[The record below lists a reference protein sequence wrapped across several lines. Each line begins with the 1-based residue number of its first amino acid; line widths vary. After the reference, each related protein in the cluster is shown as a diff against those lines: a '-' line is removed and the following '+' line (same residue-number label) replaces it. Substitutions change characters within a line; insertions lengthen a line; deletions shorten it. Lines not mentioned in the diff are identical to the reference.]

1 MYMSTKSNK
10 ENEDIN
16 KRLETVIGIL
26 LNQSKIQ
33 QWSLGDKI
41 RHLSPMGYDNNDIAK
56 TLDTSYGMVAK
67 EKSKGKKAK

>member
-1 MYMSTKSNK
+1 MTDG
-10 ENEDIN
+10 DI
-16 KRLETVIGIL
+16 KKGIEAMIGIL

-41 RHLSPMGYDNNDIAK
+41 RYLSTMGYDNNEIAK
-56 TLDTSYGMVAK
+56 MLDTTYSMVAK